1 MSERITALKQRMRNQ
16 SIVQK
21 EDVLVLFGG
30 VILSLIGIGQF
41 SLVLLLPYY
50 AFWYQ
55 RSVMQYVVAVTGA
68 LVGSFVYGLQAVYF
82 QFLLAF
88 VLWLLI
94 TIVHLLQQNIYH
106 YLPFLVLIT
115 VIVSQVFQFTSM
127 IQTLFICVLSFALP
141 II

>member
-21 EDVLVLFGG
+21 EDILVLFGG

-55 RSVMQYVVAVTGA
+55 RSVVQYVVAVMGA
-68 LVGSFVYGLQAVYF
+68 LVGSLVYGLQAVYF

-88 VLWLLI
+88 IICFCV
-94 TIVHLLQQNIYH
+94 
-106 YLPFLVLIT
+106 
-115 VIVSQVFQFTSM
+115 QF
-127 IQTLFICVLSFALP
+127 P
-141 II
+141 